1 MGLTTAYKAVCGTP
15 QRNFARPSNHSF
27 HPKEMTVV
35 KTHVLV
41 TVAAFLL
48 ATVALAG
55 EYQNLDAIRLAAG
68 KGQRTKCDIK
78 EQIKGKTYCFG
89 DESTRA
95 QTRPIGILAI

>member
-1 MGLTTAYKAVCGTP
+1 MGLTRAYKAVCGTP
-15 QRNFARPSNHSF
+15 QRNFARPSNNSF
-27 HPKEMTVV
+27 HPKEMTVA
-35 KTHVLV
+35 HVLV

-78 EQIKGKTYCFG
+78 EQIKGKTYCA
-89 DESTRA
+89 TR
-95 QTRPIGILAI
+95 T

>member
-1 MGLTTAYKAVCGTP
+1 MGLTRAYKAVCGTP
-15 QRNFARPSNHSF
+15 QRNFASPSNNSF

-41 TVAAFLL
+41 
-48 ATVALAG
+48 
-55 EYQNLDAIRLAAG
+55 RLAAG

-95 QTRPIGILAI
+95 QTRPLGILAI

>member
-1 MGLTTAYKAVCGTP
+1 
-15 QRNFARPSNHSF
+15 
-27 HPKEMTVV
+27 MTVV

-41 TVAAFLL
+41 TVVAFLL
-48 ATVALAG
+48 AVALAG

-95 QTRPIGILAI
+95 QTRPLGILAI